1 MDGHSVTLHTDL
13 THIQTD
19 DVIQWRFGVNGPL
32 IAKMKRSVNINPTYE
47 DNDKTEIFRDR
58 LKMNTQTGDLTIT
71 HITSQH
77 SGLYH
82 LNKNIGNKH
91 ITKNFKL
98 TVYAPT
104 AVSISESTQTP
115 SSSSS
120 SESSADVY
128 PPSAE
133 THSHYTVVIS
143 CAAVAG
149 SLMVLGA
156 LLMFFIFRKH
166 RKTHE
171 EVQTREDDV
180 IYTVTTFYKRDEH
193 IKRVKKEEDDDVVYT
208 DVVIRP

>member
-120 SESSADVY
+120 SESSDVY